1 MPTYDYECTRCGRM
15 IEEYQSITAKPKR
28 TLKVDCDKCNNRAP
42 VRRCI
47 GKGAGVIFKGSGFYQ
62 TDYRSAEYTKQAKA
76 EKEGGKKTESKDGS
90 DKKTGTDK
98 KAGSEKTSGGG
109 STKTDEK
116 KSEGSSPKKK
126 TDG

>member
-1 MPTYDYECTRCGRM
+1 MPTYDYECTQCGRM
-15 IEEYQSITAKPKR
+15 IEEFQPITAKPKR

-47 GKGAGVIFKGSGFYQ
+47 GMGAGVIFKGSGFYQ

-76 EKEGGKKTESKDGS
+76 EKDAGKKKAESKSGSDKKDGS
-90 DKKTGTDK
+90 DKK
-98 KAGSEKTSGGG
+98 SGDG
-109 STKTDEK
+109 STKTAEK
-116 KSEGSSPKKK
+116 KSEGSTSKKK